1 MLGGS
6 LLNWRT
12 EQDHN
17 VTSPGVQL
25 KRQCVPGGLC
35 GQTVRRVN
43 TACRRAGRVP
53 PATTSVTTA
62 ESQVITRT

>member
-25 KRQCVPGGLC
+25 KRCVPGALC
-35 GQTVRRVN
+35 GHTVRRVN
-43 TACRRAGRVP
+43 TAVGPVGYRLRP
-53 PATTSVTTA
+53 HP
-62 ESQVITRT
+62 